1 MSTIEPGMPEKAE
14 PENVEAT
21 ETEKVETAE
30 TETATASSE
39 KIATAKPGAAKPVKP
54 AKPAKAVKPATSAKR
69 GRTGLRRT
77 ASIVSAVGVLALTT
91 GVVLAQTQLDPP
103 GTVSRELSALQVPPT
118 EVFVT
123 CAGGLL
129 AAPGS
134 STGTDS
140 ELGGASEISSVTAAL
155 TLPRDGARSPATLAS
170 LDGATATPLTA
181 GTDVD
186 LLASVNAASS
196 SVLRADPVGEEAA
209 FPFGASVVRADG
221 GDSRGLMAASCTPSS
236 STTWLA
242 GGRTEIGSSALL
254 VLRNPGS
261 TAASV
266 TITAWGPTGGLA
278 VGGGTILVPAQSES
292 VQVLEA
298 LVPQVDKLVLRVD
311 SVGGQVSAVVQTSA
325 LTGLTPAG
333 TDLVVPTL
341 APMTDQVIPGVV
353 LTTSTL
359 EDPDP
364 SAVRLLNAGTEPATV
379 HLSLL
384 GPDAVVNLTDELGV
398 IVEAGAVS
406 DVSLAGAPP
415 GNYALHVVSDQPVV
429 AGAELV
435 RVGLPA
441 PEDPDVPVA
450 DRAWLPAVEPVESAA
465 IALPGL
471 GSLVDGAALVLANP
485 GDAVAQVSLRAI
497 GADGAM
503 LEVAD
508 VSVPAGLS
516 LSLDVAQIDQA
527 PELTALIITSSEPV
541 SSAITLTYGEALGQ
555 LIAVVT
561 ATLDPQVERSAT
573 VRVGLS

>member
-1 MSTIEPGMPEKAE
+1 MSTTEPGMPEEAGLEK
-14 PENVEAT
+14 VEAA
-21 ETEKVETAE
+21 KVETA
-30 TETATASSE
+30 TSETAKLE
-39 KIATAKPGAAKPVKP
+39 TAKSESAQTAKP
-54 AKPAKAVKPATSAKR
+54 AKPAKRA
-69 GRTGLRRT
+69 RTGLRRT

-91 GVVLAQTQLDPP
+91 GVVLAQTQVEPP
-103 GTVSRELSALQVPPT
+103 ATVSRQLDSLQVPPT
-118 EVFVT
+118 EVFVS
-123 CAGGLL
+123 CAAGLL

-134 STGTDS
+134 STGTDA
-140 ELGGASEISSVTAAL
+140 ELGGASEISTAIAAL
-155 TLPRDGARSPATLAS
+155 TLPREGARSAGTLAG
-170 LDGATATPLTA
+170 LDGSAATPLTT

-186 LLASVNAASS
+186 LLTSTGAASS
-196 SVLRADPVGEEAA
+196 SVLRAEPVADQAA
-209 FPFGASVVRADG
+209 FPFGASVARADS
-221 GDSRGLMAASCTPSS
+221 GDSRGLMAASCLPSS

-298 LVPQVDKLVLRVD
+298 LVPQVDRLVLRVD
-311 SVGGQVSAVVQTSA
+311 SVGGQVSAVIQTSA
-325 LTGLTPAG
+325 LNGLTPAG

-384 GPDAVVNLTDELGV
+384 GPDSVVDLTDEVGV
-398 IVEAGAVS
+398 VVEAGAVS

-415 GNYALHVVSDQPVV
+415 GNYALHVLSDQPVV

-450 DRAWLPAVEPVESAA
+450 DRAWLPAVEPAHSSA

-485 GDAVAQVSLRAI
+485 GDAVAQVQLSAI
-497 GADGAM
+497 GSDGAM
-503 LEVAD
+503 LEVAE

-516 LSLDVAQIDQA
+516 LSLDVTQIEQA
-527 PELTALIITSSEPV
+527 GAELTALVVSSSEPV

-573 VRVGLS
+573 VRVTLS